1 MVETTGLVYLIY
13 GNITEQ
19 RKCKTSP
26 TKKKKKG
33 KDKKSGIGSQEPRKK
48 GTHALSIGSH
58 FRFGI
63 LQCHPVAHFSY
74 QHNIQ
79 QNLQIVMVG
88 LSKSRIFIMCT

>member
-1 MVETTGLVYLIY
+1 MEILQNRESARNL
-13 GNITEQ
+13 Q
-19 RKCKTSP
+19 P
-26 TKKKKKG
+26 KKKKKG

-63 LQCHPVAHFSY
+63 LQWHPVAHFSY

-88 LSKSRIFIMCT
+88 T